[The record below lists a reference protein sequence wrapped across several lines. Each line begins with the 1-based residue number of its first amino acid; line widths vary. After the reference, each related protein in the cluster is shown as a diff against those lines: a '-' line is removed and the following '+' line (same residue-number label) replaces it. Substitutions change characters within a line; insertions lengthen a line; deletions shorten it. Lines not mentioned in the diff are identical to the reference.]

1 MPLAVLIIS
10 IISLA
15 LMWSVPYISFGVSI
29 FTLIFAILK
38 FRKNKAVSIITIILS
53 LVVIVRVVVVLSMFL
68 YTAYILS

>member
-1 MPLAVLIIS
+1 MMILILALS

-38 FRKNKAVSIITIILS
+38 FRKNKSVSIITIILS
-53 LVVIVRVVVVLSMFL
+53 LVVIVRVVVVLCLIIYAGVM
-68 YTAYILS
+68 IK

>member
-1 MPLAVLIIS
+1 MILILALS

-38 FRKNKAVSIITIILS
+38 FRKNKSVSIITIILS
-53 LVVIVRVVVVLSMFL
+53 LVVIVRVVVVLCLIIYAGVM
-68 YTAYILS
+68 IK